1 MCWTRQSGCAV
12 TRSTTAFVSAT
23 DVKMVGKHASACGYA
38 DDRTSSLCSSGGCM
52 LFPLKE
58 STSSL
63 LFLRH
68 WSGTRYC
75 CCILSPIW
83 CRCSLFCSGFGR
95 KPRPTSTI
103 STSCRQQEENL
114 TLPPVCIV
122 QGSAFQLVSWNNRH
136 RYFYARLYW
145 TKYAAKYKHG
155 RRTQ

>member
-23 DVKMVGKHASACGYA
+23 DVKMVGKHASAFGYA

-68 WSGTRYC
+68 WSALIIGVAFLHQPGVVATCFVQALARTY
-75 CCILSPIW
+75 LLPTTGRKLTL
-83 CRCSLFCSGFGR
+83 RCS
-95 KPRPTSTI
+95 PRERHVPASQ
-103 STSCRQQEENL
+103 SWLRRPS
-114 TLPPVCIV
+114 VF
-122 QGSAFQLVSWNNRH
+122 GSAKNMFVL
-136 RYFYARLYW
+136 
-145 TKYAAKYKHG
+145 
-155 RRTQ
+155 